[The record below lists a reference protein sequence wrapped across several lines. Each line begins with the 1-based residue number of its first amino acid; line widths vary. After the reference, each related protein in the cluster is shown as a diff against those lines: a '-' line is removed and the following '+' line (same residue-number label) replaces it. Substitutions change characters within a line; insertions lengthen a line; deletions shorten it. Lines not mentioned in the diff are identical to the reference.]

1 MALTHLKSTPV
12 RTEGELPAVGPAAP
26 FCSAEG
32 IDAVTPASVFRS
44 DFGTVYGVELA
55 EGPMAGLLARAV
67 VVIDPEGR
75 VAHTELV
82 DEITTEPDYQ
92 AALAA
97 ARG

>member
-12 RTEGELPAVGPAAP
+12 RTVGELPAVGSAAP

-67 VVIDPEGR
+67 V
-75 VAHTELV
+75 
-82 DEITTEPDYQ
+82 
-92 AALAA
+92 ALTPLRSVVVGIPIPHLLLSAI
-97 ARG
+97 G